1 MRYCPYCG
9 ASILDDAAFC
19 MECGASIPVSG
30 IPKDGPKQRAPQT
43 KKKAKKPKPIPR
55 QQDVAPPDLPDAG
68 YDGYYDDTPTL
79 DEGAFKE
86 KLDKGLIKQIILVGS
101 FGCHYRGAG
110 NRADETS
117 MRCDMDK
124 KRILLLGAMGILLA
138 AAIALG
144 AVWIMEAAEY
154 AGYKADYVDIAED
167 VLHSDEDDGMIELVP
182 LSPAPKQNDTLD
194 DPTAPAA
201 TDPPIY
207 SRAFQACIRL
217 QRGR

>member
-86 KLDKGLIKQIILVGS
+86 KLDKGLIKQIILVGAS
-101 FGCHYRGAG
+101 
-110 NRADETS
+110 
-117 MRCDMDK
+117 
-124 KRILLLGAMGILLA
+124 
-138 AAIALG
+138 
-144 AVWIMEAAEY
+144 
-154 AGYKADYVDIAED
+154 
-167 VLHSDEDDGMIELVP
+167 
-182 LSPAPKQNDTLD
+182 
-194 DPTAPAA
+194 AA
-201 TDPPIY
+201 TIV
-207 SRAFQACIRL
+207 ALAIGL
-217 QRGR
+217 MKLL